1 MGKLDGK
8 VALVT
13 GASSGIGRAI
23 AELLA
28 AEGACVALNGRNKSE
43 GQKIVK
49 SITDKGGSAIFIH
62 ADIRSSKANRKLVS
76 TVLSEYGKLD
86 ILVPNAGILG
96 LGSITSVT
104 EETWHQTIDT
114 NLNAVFYLIRAAIPH
129 LKTDGKKGS
138 IVVTGSIAAHKAFP
152 NHAAYCASKGAL
164 EALVKQAAVDY
175 APDIRINM
183 VSPGPTETTLYQDS
197 AAAFPNPETV
207 LDEVPDSLPM
217 KRIGHPMEIAKAVL
231 FLASDDSPWTTGSVL
246 TVDGGASAA
255 G

>member
-13 GASSGIGRAI
+13 GATSGIGKAV

-28 AEGACVALNGRNKSE
+28 SEGASVALNGRNKAE
-43 GQKIVK
+43 GEKTVRN
-49 SITDKGGSAIFIH
+49 ITNVGGTAVFLR
-62 ADIRSSKANRKLVS
+62 ADISSAEANRELVS
-76 TVLSEYGKLD
+76 SVISEFGGLD
-86 ILVPNAGILG
+86 IVVPNAGVLG
-96 LGSITSVT
+96 LGSVTTVT

-114 NLNAVFYLIRAAIPH
+114 NLHGVFYLLRAAIPH
-129 LKTDGKKGS
+129 LKSNKGS
-138 IVVTGSIAAHKAFP
+138 IVVTGSIAAHKGFP

-175 APDIRINM
+175 GPDIRINM
-183 VSPGPTETTLYQDS
+183 INPGPTATALYEDS
-197 AAAFPNPETV
+197 AIAFPNPETI

-217 KRIGHPMEIAKAVL
+217 KRIGKPMEIAKAVL
-231 FLASDDSPWTTGSVL
+231 FLASDESSWTTGSVL